1 MIKMLENIFETK
13 VKGSRTIFLD
23 VPSKDYFS
31 SYDSVDKTIAQ
42 KMVNTYFQIK
52 EKDGVPHVDEAE
64 EDNAFKIIKIKI
76 NVQQGAQN
84 NYEQSTAVDF
94 FNMSDAK

>member
-1 MIKMLENIFETK
+1 MLDNIFETK

-31 SYDSVDKTIAQ
+31 SYDSVDKSTAQ
-42 KMVNTYFQIK
+42 EMVNTYFQIN

-64 EDNAFKIIKIKI
+64 EDNAFNIVKIKI
-76 NVQQGAQN
+76 NVQHGIQN
-84 NYEQSTAVDF
+84 NIEPYTTENF
-94 FNMSDAK
+94 FGISDAK